1 MHTTF
6 ENELNKIFGNDDLL
20 KNTKYIGRVCFG
32 ELDGDMRL
40 RAEFI
45 TLGVSSHYE
54 ALKLSAI
61 NRKDGVVDSVVVRF
75 SELWGKKQTQNPNFP
90 DGIYPHLWLSDNKL
104 GWYVYQPS
112 KSDFDLLKNSV
123 KNYMSIYITND
134 IAIEKP
140 SIRKQLADNKAKTDK
155 APKQAKSKNTELE
168 V

>member
-61 NRKDGVVDSVVVRF
+61 NRKDGVVDSIIVRF

-90 DGIYPHLWLSDNKL
+90 NGLYPHLWHSDNKL
-104 GWYVYQPS
+104 EWYVYQPS
-112 KSDFDLLKNSV
+112 ASDFDMLKSTV
-123 KNYMSIYITND
+123 KDYMSLYITND
-134 IAIEKP
+134 IEIEKP
-140 SIRKQLADNKAKTDK
+140 SIRKQIADNKTK
-155 APKQAKSKNTELE
+155 AAGTPKQAKTKNTELE